1 MMIDTVFMD
10 RDGVINQDSPD
21 YIKSPDEFTFIKGS
35 CDAIAR
41 LSKLGKK
48 IIIITNQ
55 SAVGRQFMSHS
66 ILSDIFE
73 KLTKGVEDKGG
84 KLDDIVYC
92 PHHPD
97 DHCLCRKPLPGMI
110 IQSAEKHSLDLSR
123 SCMIGDSVKDI
134 ECGLSAGV
142 RYLIL
147 VKTGNGLMSEKLLK
161 EKNIKPDYFADDLDA
176 AARWIVSKD
185 D

>member
-1 MMIDTVFMD
+1 
-10 RDGVINQDSPD
+10 
-21 YIKSPDEFTFIKGS
+21 
-35 CDAIAR
+35 
-41 LSKLGKK
+41 
-48 IIIITNQ
+48 
-55 SAVGRQFMSHS
+55 
-66 ILSDIFE
+66 
-73 KLTKGVEDKGG
+73 
-84 KLDDIVYC
+84 
-92 PHHPD
+92 
-97 DHCLCRKPLPGMI
+97 
-110 IQSAEKHSLDLSR
+110 
-123 SCMIGDSVKDI
+123 MIGDSVKDI